1 VKDTARGAAP
11 ASVSGTS
18 PTRVRHVS
26 DRCRGRVGHGTRL
39 AALAALAWA
48 GLAAAQEPAAGDV
61 AQKAQVC
68 FACHG
73 PNGASTTGKYP
84 VIAGQQQYY
93 LYLQLKD
100 FKAGR
105 RENAEMQPI
114 VATLAPEDLMP
125 LAEFF
130 SQQRWP
136 SLTFDLDS
144 AKVAAGEASTNAG
157 GCSGCHLG
165 GYNGA
170 SSVPRLAGQQLEYL
184 QKTMLDFRSKAR
196 NNQPAMSA
204 LMAAF
209 NEEEI
214 AGLAQYLASLTVP
227 ETSSATEVQ

>member
-1 VKDTARGAAP
+1 VTAQNVEAGAK
-11 ASVSGTS
+11 
-18 PTRVRHVS
+18 
-26 DRCRGRVGHGTRL
+26 
-39 AALAALAWA
+39 
-48 GLAAAQEPAAGDV
+48 
-61 AQKAQVC
+61 KAQVC

-73 PNGASTTGKYP
+73 PKGASTTGKYP

-105 RENAEMQPI
+105 RQNAEMQPI
-114 VATLAPEDLMP
+114 VATLATEDLMP
-125 LAEFF
+125 LAEYF

-136 SLTFDLDS
+136 SLTFSLDS

-184 QKTMLDFRSKAR
+184 QKTMLDFRSKTR

-204 LMAAF
+204 LMAVF
-209 NEEEI
+209 SEDDI
-214 AGLAQYLASLTVP
+214 AGLAQYLASLTVQ
-227 ETSSATEVQ
+227 ETPSATEVQ